1 MTRSKRQRLAWIPR
15 IENLEKRVVLGF
27 VWNAPV
33 DEWPVPTFPTC
44 CPGSPGVSTTRYTL
58 DKLHSSQT
66 SAPVRHYDG
75 TPVIF
80 TDDLGGALTPFG
92 LKWGQ
97 TRSWSGLNNSSLNG
111 NGWSID
117 ELPYVVVAG
126 GITGANTPG
135 GTLGTGS
142 YPGTSSDFRLS
153 VVAGGSTSYTFS
165 IATSAPYTDYFQW
178 GDQQIKLE
186 LTPDPTPAL
195 RLTDAEG
202 NVMKFYD
209 VRRDSN
215 NEP

>member
-80 TDDLGGALTPFG
+80 TDDLGGSLTPFG

-117 ELPYVVVAG
+117 ELP
-126 GITGANTPG
+126 
-135 GTLGTGS
+135 
-142 YPGTSSDFRLS
+142 
-153 VVAGGSTSYTFS
+153 
-165 IATSAPYTDYFQW
+165 
-178 GDQQIKLE
+178 
-186 LTPDPTPAL
+186 
-195 RLTDAEG
+195 
-202 NVMKFYD
+202 
-209 VRRDSN
+209 
-215 NEP
+215 